1 MSSDYSAGRPSLEI
15 FVPFWGDPVQ
25 LYDALDSIRAQTDP
39 SWTAIVVDDCY
50 PDPSVGESFAAET
63 DPRIRYLR
71 NTTNLGIAAN
81 FQQCLD
87 LASGDLVMF
96 MGCDDLLHPDFTARA
111 RAGFERF
118 PDASMYQ
125 PGVRVVDD
133 AGRPAE
139 PLADRVKRW
148 LAPRVDTPTVLAGQ
162 SLATSLLHGNW
173 LYWPSLVFR
182 TERLRQHRFRQD
194 LPIILDLA
202 IVLELI
208 ADGAALVL
216 DPETTFSYRRHTT
229 SLSGAGLRDGS
240 RFADDRRFFAEA
252 SEQMRAVGWP
262 RAARAARARW
272 TSRMHG
278 LSMAPGALRT
288 GDVAGVRAA
297 IGHAIRP
304 T

>member
-1 MSSDYSAGRPSLEI
+1 M
-15 FVPFWGDPVQ
+15 
-25 LYDALDSIRAQTDP
+25 
-39 SWTAIVVDDCY
+39 
-50 PDPSVGESFAAET
+50 
-63 DPRIRYLR
+63 PRL
-71 NTTNLGIAAN
+71 
-81 FQQCLD
+81 
-87 LASGDLVMF
+87 
-96 MGCDDLLHPDFTARA
+96 
-111 RAGFERF
+111 
-118 PDASMYQ
+118 YQ

-133 AGRPAE
+133 RGRPAE
-139 PLADRVKRW
+139 PLADRIKRW
-148 LAPRVDTPTVLAGQ
+148 LAPTVDTPTLLAGQ

-202 IVLELI
+202 IVLELV

-216 DPETTFSYRRHTT
+216 DPETTFSYRRHET

-252 SEQMRAVGWP
+252 SEQMRAAGWP

-272 TSRMHG
+272 TSRLHG
-278 LSMAPGALRT
+278 LSMAPAALRT
-288 GDVAGVRAA
+288 RDGAGVRAA

>member
-1 MSSDYSAGRPSLEI
+1 MPALSSSAFRTPLSTS
-15 FVPFWGDPVQ
+15 P
-25 LYDALDSIRAQTDP
+25 
-39 SWTAIVVDDCY
+39 
-50 PDPSVGESFAAET
+50 
-63 DPRIRYLR
+63 
-71 NTTNLGIAAN
+71 
-81 FQQCLD
+81 
-87 LASGDLVMF
+87 ASGSS
-96 MGCDDLLHPDFTARA
+96 TTK
-111 RAGFERF
+111 
-118 PDASMYQ
+118 
-125 PGVRVVDD
+125 VD
-133 AGRPAE
+133 RQR

-148 LAPRVDTPTVLAGQ
+148 LAPTVDTPTLVAGE

-182 TERLRQHRFRQD
+182 TERLRQHTFRQD

-202 IVLELI
+202 IVLELVV
-208 ADGAALVL
+208 DGAALVL
-216 DPETTFSYRRHTT
+216 DPETTFSYRRHTS

-252 SEQMRAVGWP
+252 GEQMLAVGWP

-278 LSMAPGALRT
+278 LSMVPGAVRT
-288 GDVAGVRAA
+288 RDGAGVRAA